1 MMKKQ
6 PPQDTLTEFVD
17 SSDAPVTQM
26 PSSSELA
33 IFSSEDGRV
42 RVETRITDGTVWLSQ
57 KLMAQLF
64 GVTVSNITQH
74 LKNIFDDGE
83 LSPDT
88 TIKEFLTVVS
98 GGRRYRIKF
107 YNLDAIIHV
116 GYRVHSSAGS
126 MFRAWATERLKEYMI
141 KGFTLDDERLKN
153 PQPDDSHYEEL
164 LARIRDIRTSEK
176 RFYQKVRD
184 LIAQT
189 SEDYAFRKHEDEVHD
204 FFATIQNKMLY
215 ATTGSTAAEL
225 IMARARADKQTMGLT
240 SFKGNIVR
248 IGDITVSKNYLTES
262 ELVELNELVQMFIL
276 FAEDRAKRHIPTHL
290 NDWMAQTDN
299 FLTFYGREILTGRG
313 TRGKTQMEA
322 FVRRQYEQ
330 YCERQRKMALE
341 EAEAEYEAEISKAV
355 MENQKT
361 KGRK

>member
-1 MMKKQ
+1 MMKRQ
-6 PPQDTLTEFVD
+6 PPQDTLAEFAG
-17 SSDAPVTQM
+17 SSDAPVTQT
-26 PSSSELA
+26 PSGSELA

-42 RVETRITDGTVWLSQ
+42 HVETRISDGTVWLSQ

-64 GVTVSNITQH
+64 GVTVPNIAQH
-74 LKNIFDDGE
+74 LKNIFAEGE
-83 LSPDT
+83 LQPDST
-88 TIKEFLTVVS
+88 VKEYLTVATN
-98 GGRRYRIKF
+98 GKNYKIKF

-116 GYRVHSSAGS
+116 GYRVRSSAGA

-204 FFATIQNKMLY
+204 FFAAVQNKMLY

-225 IMARARADKQTMGLT
+225 IMARARSDRQNMGLT

-262 ELVELNELVQMFIL
+262 ELTELNELVQMFIL

-290 NDWMAQTDN
+290 NDWMAQTDS

-313 TRGKTQMEA
+313 ARGNAQMEA
-322 FVRRQYEQ
+322 FVRRQYEL
-330 YCERQRKMALE
+330 YCERQKKTALE
-341 EAEAEYEAEISKAV
+341 EAEAEYEAELSAAA
-355 MENQKT
+355 MENQK
-361 KGRK
+361 